1 MEENYHTKPFVQT
14 RMYISCPVCAFT
26 LMQAE
31 IVKAGIIKCP
41 HCHKRI
47 CVEIID
53 GKVTAI
59 PLGKNE

>member
-1 MEENYHTKPFVQT
+1 MAKDKDEYS
-14 RMYISCPVCAFT
+14 RLYISCPVCAFT

-31 IVKAGIIKCP
+31 TVKSGIIKCP

-47 CVEIID
+47 SVEIID
-53 GKVTAI
+53 GKVITT